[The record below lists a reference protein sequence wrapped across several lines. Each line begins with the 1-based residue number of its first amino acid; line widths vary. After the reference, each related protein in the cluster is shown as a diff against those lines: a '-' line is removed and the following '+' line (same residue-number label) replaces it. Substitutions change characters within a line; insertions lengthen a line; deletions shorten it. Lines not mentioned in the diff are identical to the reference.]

1 MVIGMQRYFA
11 CNRNLEISDDDKY
24 HIIKVMR
31 MKKGDQ
37 IQIVWDKD
45 TFFCEIDEIDNKN
58 VKYNILE
65 KSTENNELPVNVT
78 LVFSLVNEV
87 KTDYILQKGTELGI
101 SEFIPMISERSKVKI
116 NDKEKKK
123 VERWN
128 KITKEAAEQSYRNII
143 PKVTNINSLNS
154 MVLQEYDLKLVCS
167 TKEKEK
173 TIKNVLQNS
182 TKYDNIIIV
191 VGPEGGLTEKEED
204 FLNKNGFISVSLGKS
219 ILRTETAPLF
229 ALSAIRYEFMR

>member
-1 MVIGMQRYFA
+1 MQRYFA
-11 CNRNLEISDDDKY
+11 QSKNLEISLDDKY

-31 MKKGDQ
+31 MKKGDH
-37 IQIVWDKD
+37 IQIVWDKE
-45 TFFCEIDEIDNKN
+45 TFLCEIDEIDNKN
-58 VKYNILE
+58 VNYSVVE
-65 KSTENNELPVNVT
+65 KIVENNELPINVT
-78 LVFSLVNEV
+78 LAFSLVNEV
-87 KTDYILQKGTELGI
+87 KTDFILQKGTELGI
-101 SEFIPMISERSKVKI
+101 YEFIPMISERSKIKI

-123 VERWN
+123 IERWN

-154 MVLQEYDLKLVCS
+154 VILQEYDLKLVCS

-182 TKYDNIIIV
+182 TKCDNIIIV
-191 VGPEGGLTEKEED
+191 VGPEGGLTEKEEEI
-204 FLNKNGFISVSLGKS
+204 LNENGFISVSLGKS

-229 ALSAIRYEFMR
+229 ALSAVKYEFMR